1 MPSDGTKKDLMLLT
15 PTDIMTDELQD
26 GIIKK
31 TEELI
36 EDNKGPEATE
46 EAQELVD
53 LKPEEAIAWFMKGKA
68 LYVEE
73 KFEESL
79 ACLSKA
85 AELNREQPEVWQMLG
100 YCLISLNRM
109 QEALQALE
117 YVKTADPKNAEAIYA
132 LGIAYV
138 LLGDVK
144 NAKENVNLAYSVDAT
159 KIRLVANNLSQRFI
173 SPAQGVSQGA
183 KVAIERILMVR

>member
-1 MPSDGTKKDLMLLT
+1 
-15 PTDIMTDELQD
+15 MTDELQD